1 MKNRR
6 KQGKIFR
13 SLLAVLML
21 TAMLVTS
28 VLQPVFAGDYE
39 AGTKGNLTLTVQ
51 QESEDGTAT
60 TPLQGVGLALYK
72 VGGVDTSDGN
82 VHFVLDSALAST
94 GINFDSITTADD
106 WRSAA
111 ETLAGA
117 VTGVELEVKTDS
129 SDENGNMIFQ
139 GLMRVCIWWYRMTLR
154 PVMLRFLRC

>member
-28 VLQPVFAGDYE
+28 VLQPVFAGDYV
-39 AGTKGNLTLTVQ
+39 AGTMGNLTLTVQ

-60 TPLQGVGLALYK
+60 TPLQGVNLALYK

-82 VHFVLDSALAST
+82 VHFVLDSALSST
-94 GINFDSITTADD
+94 KC
-106 WRSAA
+106 
-111 ETLAGA
+111 TL
-117 VTGVELEVKTDS
+117 
-129 SDENGNMIFQ
+129 
-139 GLMRVCIWWYRMTLR
+139 
-154 PVMLRFLRC
+154 P